1 MTLIKWE
8 PLREIEDV
16 LGRYGRAM
24 GFPVSRPQ
32 DAFTDGE
39 WSPRVD
45 ISEKDGHYTIR
56 AEIPGVKR
64 EDLKVTV
71 QNGVLSIRGDRHREQ
86 EEHGRQ
92 YHRIE
97 RSYGSFV
104 RSFSL
109 PERVDMSHLEARFH
123 DGLLDIDLPCTSEPE
138 APSLEVPVS

>member
-24 GFPVSRPQ
+24 GFPFSRGQ
-32 DAFTDGE
+32 EQFSDGE
-39 WSPRVD
+39 WCPRVD
-45 ISEKDGHYTIR
+45 ISEKDGNYSIR

-64 EDLKVTV
+64 EDLKVSV
-71 QNGVLSIRGDRHREQ
+71 QNGVLTLRGDRQREH

-109 PERVDMSHLEARFH
+109 PERVDVSHLSARFH

-138 APSLEVPVS
+138 TPSIEVPVA

>member
-1 MTLIKWE
+1 MTLMHWE

-24 GFPVSRPQ
+24 GFPLNRAQVP
-32 DAFTDGE
+32 FTDGE
-39 WSPRVD
+39 WAPRVD

-64 EDLKVTV
+64 EDLKVSV
-71 QNGVLSIRGDRHREQ
+71 QKGVLTLRGDRHREQ

-109 PERVDMSHLEARFH
+109 PERVDVSHLEARFH
-123 DGLLDIDLPCTSEPE
+123 DGLLDIDLPCTQEPE
-138 APSLEVPVS
+138 TPAIEVQVG